1 MGEIKGVY
9 RRYEDDGFKAADR
22 AASGKRTVDRKWVK
36 SLIFIA
42 VIWVLMNI
50 WAAAYM
56 GMSRNIYFWD
66 ASTYWDIARD
76 IASGKL
82 KCGIGDIYRSISE
95 LDYNYVAAL
104 PGALW
109 TKIFGDSR
117 TAYILGLV
125 NMYFMPA
132 VCMVYALAKKLSK
145 GEMVATLMTVAAVP
159 SLIFMMLIGFTDVGG
174 MFPCLLAMYLYFTR
188 SEKKKEPLR
197 FIAIGALLVFV
208 MLWRRWYAFFSVS
221 FITAMLAEAIIS
233 RKNIVPAI
241 ITGLTSA
248 LILLLGFRSFVF
260 GKLLADYG
268 NLYSGYK
275 FAASTDVKLVM
286 RYFGLL
292 NLLALAAG
300 SIAAGVFKKEKRTV
314 FLWAQMLICFVMFI
328 STQTHGQQHLL
339 LYVPSLMVMSLIL
352 MRYINNIKLLLAVL
366 LLSVASIINVNIPR
380 TQPNSI
386 SEIKHYALIPDFSM
400 RPIVR
405 NDADEILA
413 LKTKLDETIE
423 EGASLGVL
431 ASSFKLNEAI
441 LMNVKPSLGM
451 KETRENY
458 IVGLP
463 QVDSR
468 DKDCYWLYNVNYML
482 VAFPAQTHL
491 APENQ
496 RIVTEAVRSFE
507 VNADFAT
514 AYDEVPEFATQ
525 LNGMDIHLYKRNRE
539 VHRSDMVIFEQRLK

>member
-1 MGEIKGVY
+1 MGEIKGKY
-9 RRYEDDGFKAADR
+9 RKYPDYSPDADAR
-22 AASGKRTVDRKWVK
+22 AAVGVKKLERSQIK
-36 SLIFIA
+36 SLIFIG
-42 VIWVLMNI
+42 VIWMLMI
-50 WAAAYM
+50 VWAAIYM
-56 GMSRNIYFWD
+56 VMSKNIYFWD
-66 ASTYWDIARD
+66 SSTYWDISRD
-76 IASGKL
+76 IASGRL
-82 KCGIGDIYRSISE
+82 KCGIGDIYKSISE

-104 PGALW
+104 PGVLW
-109 TKIFGDSR
+109 TKIFGGSR
-117 TAYILGLV
+117 TSYILGLV
-125 NMYFMPA
+125 NMYLMPA

-145 GEMVATLMTVAAVP
+145 GEKLAVLMTVAAVP
-159 SLIFMMLIGFTDVGG
+159 ALIFMTLIGFTDVGG
-174 MFPCLLAMYLYFTR
+174 MFPCLLVMYLYFTR
-188 SEKKKEPLR
+188 SEKRIEPLR
-197 FIAIGALLVFV
+197 YVAIGVLLVFV
-208 MLWRRWYAFFSVS
+208 MLWRRWFAFFSVS
-221 FITAMLAEAIIS
+221 FVTAMLAEAIIF

-248 LILLLGFRSFVF
+248 LILMFGFRDFVF

-292 NLLALAAG
+292 NLLVLVAG
-300 SIAAGVFKKEKRTV
+300 SIAAGVIKKEKRTV
-314 FLWAQMLICFVMFI
+314 FLWAQILICFVMFI

-339 LYVPSLMVMSLIL
+339 LYVPSLITMALIL
-352 MRYINNIKLLLAVL
+352 IRYINEVRLLLAVM
-366 LLSVASIINVNIPR
+366 LLSAASIINVNIPR

-405 NDADEILA
+405 SDTDDILA
-413 LKTKLDETIE
+413 LKTKLDGVIE

-431 ASSFKLNEAI
+431 ASSFKLNDAI

-468 DKDCYWLYNVNYML
+468 DKDCYWYYNVNYML

-491 APENQ
+491 SPENQ

-514 AYDEVPEFATQ
+514 AYDEIPEFATQ
-525 LNGMDIHLYKRNRE
+525 LNGMDIRLYKRNRE
-539 VHRSDMVIFEQRLK
+539 VHKADMVMFEQRLK

>member
-1 MGEIKGVY
+1 MAEIRGRYQNRLDDKFSAAPAEVKEKM
-9 RRYEDDGFKAADR
+9 RRTPR
-22 AASGKRTVDRKWVK
+22 NWVK
-36 SLIFIA
+36 GLIFIA
-42 VIWVLMNI
+42 VIWVLMNV
-50 WAAAYM
+50 WAAAYI
-56 GMSRNIYFWD
+56 GMSKNIYFWD

-76 IASGKL
+76 IVSGKIH
-82 KCGIGDIYRSISE
+82 CGIGDIYKSISE

-104 PGALW
+104 PGVLW
-109 TKIFGDSR
+109 TKIFGGSR
-117 TAYILGLV
+117 MTYILGLV
-125 NMYFMPA
+125 NMYLMPT

-145 GEMVATLMTVAAVP
+145 GEKLAAVMTVAAVP
-159 SLIFMMLIGFTDVGG
+159 SLIFMCLIGFTDIGG
-174 MFPCLLAMYLYFTR
+174 MFPCLLAMYLYFAR
-188 SEKKKEPLR
+188 EEKRIEPLR
-197 FIAIGALLVFV
+197 YIAIGVLLVFV

-221 FITAMLAEAIIS
+221 FITAMLAEAIIF
-233 RKNIVPAI
+233 RKNVIPAI

-248 LILLLGFRSFVF
+248 AILLFGFKDFVF
-260 GKLLADYG
+260 VKLLADYG

-275 FAASTDVKLVM
+275 FSASTDIKLVM

-300 SIAAGVFKKEKRTV
+300 SIVAGILKKEKRTV
-314 FLWAQMLICFVMFI
+314 FLWAQMLVCFVMFI

-339 LYVPSLMVMSLIL
+339 LYVPSMIVMALLLIK
-352 MRYINNIKLLLAVL
+352 YINDVKLLIAVM
-366 LLSVASIINVNIPR
+366 LLSAVSIVNVNIPR
-380 TQPNSI
+380 QQPNSI
-386 SEIKHYALIPDFSM
+386 SEIKHYAFVPDFSM

-405 NDADEILA
+405 DDTDEILA
-413 LKTKLDETIE
+413 LKTRLDSVVE

-441 LMNVKPSLGM
+441 LMNVMPSLGIE
-451 KETRENY
+451 ETRSNY

-496 RIVTEAVRSFE
+496 KVVTEAVRSFE

-514 AYDEVPEFATQ
+514 AYDEAPDFAVQ
-525 LNGMDIHLYKRNRE
+525 INGMDIKLYKRNRE
-539 VHRSDMVIFEQRLK
+539 VTKTDMTVFERRL

>member
-9 RRYEDDGFKAADR
+9 RDYEDDSFKAANR
-22 AASGKRTVDRKWVK
+22 AVSKKTPERKWVK

-50 WAAAYM
+50 WAAVYM
-56 GMSRNIYFWD
+56 GMSKNIYFWD

-76 IASGKL
+76 IASGRL
-82 KCGIGDIYRSISE
+82 KCGIGDIYKSISE

-125 NMYFMPA
+125 NLYLMPA

-145 GEMVATLMTVAAVP
+145 GEKLTVLMTVAAVP
-159 SLIFMMLIGFTDVGG
+159 SLIFMTLIGFTDVGG
-174 MFPCLLAMYLYFTR
+174 MSLCLLLMYLYFTR
-188 SEKKKEPLR
+188 SEKRIEPLR
-197 FIAIGALLVFV
+197 CIAMGALLVFV
-208 MLWRRWYAFFSVS
+208 MLWRRWFAFFSVS
-221 FITAMLAEAIIS
+221 FITAMLAEAIIL

-241 ITGLTSA
+241 LTGLTSA
-248 LILLLGFRSFVF
+248 VILLLGFRDFVF

-268 NLYSGYK
+268 NLYSGYR
-275 FAASTDVKLVM
+275 FAASTDIKLVM

-300 SIAAGVFKKEKRTV
+300 SIAAGILKKEKRTV

-339 LYVPSLMVMSLIL
+339 LYVPSLIVMLLIL
-352 MRYINNIKLLLAVL
+352 IRYINDLRLLLAVL
-366 LLSVASIINVNIPR
+366 LLSSASIINVNIPR
-380 TQPNSI
+380 AQPNSI

-405 NDADEILA
+405 SDTDEILA
-413 LKTKLDETIE
+413 LKTRLDGVIE
-423 EGASLGVL
+423 DGASLGVL
-431 ASSFKLNEAI
+431 ASSFKLNDAI
-441 LMNVKPSLGM
+441 LMNVMPSLGM

-496 RIVTEAVRSFE
+496 RVVTEAVRSFE

-514 AYDEVPEFATQ
+514 AFDEVPEFESQ
-525 LNGMDIHLYKRNRE
+525 LNGMDIRLYKRNRE
-539 VHRSDMVIFEQRLK
+539 VHKADMMMFEQRLK

>member
-1 MGEIKGVY
+1 MAGIRG
-9 RRYEDDGFKAADR
+9 RYQKRLDDKFREPSEPEKKETRGR
-22 AASGKRTVDRKWVK
+22 SYSWN

-42 VIWVLMNI
+42 VLWVIMNV
-50 WAAAYM
+50 WAALYI
-56 GMSRNIYFWD
+56 GMSKNIYFWD
-66 ASTYWDIARD
+66 ASTYWDISRD
-76 IASGKL
+76 IAAGRIS
-82 KCGIGDIYRSISE
+82 CGIGDIYRSISE

-104 PGALW
+104 PGVLW
-109 TKIFGDSR
+109 TKIFGGSR
-117 TAYILGLV
+117 MAYILGLA
-125 NMYFMPA
+125 NMYLMPA
-132 VCMVYALAKKLSK
+132 VCMIYALARRLSK
-145 GEMVATLMTVAAVP
+145 GEKLAALMTAAAVP
-159 SLIFMMLIGFTDVGG
+159 SLIFMTFIGFTDVGG

-188 SEKKKEPLR
+188 KEKRVEPLR
-197 FIAIGALLVFV
+197 YIAIGILLVFV

-221 FITAMLAEAIIS
+221 FITAMLAEAIIF
-233 RKNIVPAI
+233 RRNIIPAI

-248 LILLLGFRSFVF
+248 AILFFGFRDFVF
-260 GKLLADYG
+260 VKLLADYG

-275 FAASTDVKLVM
+275 FSASTDVKLVM

-300 SIAAGVFKKEKRTV
+300 SIAAGILKKEKRTV
-314 FLWAQMLICFVMFI
+314 FLWMQMLVCFVMFI

-339 LYVPSLMVMSLIL
+339 LYVPSLIVMSLLLIKH
-352 MRYINNIKLLLAVL
+352 INDARLLIAVM
-366 LLSVASIINVNIPR
+366 LLSAVSIVNVNIPR
-380 TQPNSI
+380 QQPNSI
-386 SEIKHYALIPDFSM
+386 SEIKHYALVPDFSM

-405 NDADEILA
+405 DDTDEILA
-413 LKTKLDETIE
+413 LKTRLDSVIE

-441 LMNVKPSLGM
+441 LMNVMPSLGLE
-451 KETRENY
+451 ETRENY

-496 RIVTEAVRSFE
+496 KVVTEAVRSFE
-507 VNADFAT
+507 VYADFAT
-514 AYDEVPEFATQ
+514 AYDEVEDFNVQ
-525 LNGMDIHLYKRNRE
+525 INGMDIKLYKRNRE
-539 VHRSDMVIFEQRLK
+539 VKVTDMTVFERRL

>member
-9 RRYEDDGFKAADR
+9 RDYEDDSFKATNR
-22 AASGKRTVDRKWVK
+22 AVSKKTPERKWVK

-50 WAAAYM
+50 WAAVYM
-56 GMSRNIYFWD
+56 GMSKNIYFWD

-76 IASGKL
+76 IASGRL
-82 KCGIGDIYRSISE
+82 KCGIGDIYKSISE

-109 TKIFGDSR
+109 TKIFGGSR
-117 TAYILGLV
+117 TAYVLGLV
-125 NMYFMPA
+125 NLYLMPA

-145 GEMVATLMTVAAVP
+145 GEKLTVLMTVAAVP
-159 SLIFMMLIGFTDVGG
+159 SLIFMTFIGFTDVGG
-174 MFPCLLAMYLYFTR
+174 MSLCLLLMYLYFTR
-188 SEKKKEPLR
+188 SEKRIEPLR
-197 FIAIGALLVFV
+197 CIAMGALLVLV
-208 MLWRRWYAFFSVS
+208 MLWRRWFAFFSVS
-221 FITAMLAEAIIS
+221 FITAMLAEAIVL

-241 ITGLTSA
+241 LTGLTSA
-248 LILLLGFRSFVF
+248 VILLIGFRDFVF

-268 NLYSGYK
+268 NLYSGYR
-275 FAASTDVKLVM
+275 FAASTDIKLVM

-300 SIAAGVFKKEKRTV
+300 SIAAGILKKEKRTV
-314 FLWAQMLICFVMFI
+314 FLWAQMIICFVMFI

-339 LYVPSLMVMSLIL
+339 LYVPSLIVMLLIL
-352 MRYINNIKLLLAVL
+352 IRYINDVRLLFAVL
-366 LLSVASIINVNIPR
+366 LLSSASIINVNIPR

-405 NDADEILA
+405 SDTDEILA
-413 LKTKLDETIE
+413 LKTRLDGVIE
-423 EGASLGVL
+423 DGASLGVL
-431 ASSFKLNEAI
+431 ASSFKLNDAI
-441 LMNVKPSLGM
+441 LMNVMPSLGM

-496 RIVTEAVRSFE
+496 RVVTEAVKSFE

-514 AYDEVPEFATQ
+514 AFDEVPEFESQ
-525 LNGMDIHLYKRNRE
+525 LNGMDIRLYKRNRE
-539 VHRSDMVIFEQRLK
+539 VHKADMVMFEQRLK